1 MDSCNAEESL
11 DKYVSNDNFKLH
23 THDFYE
29 IYIFMEGDAC
39 HLVEGS
45 EYDLAPLDMILLR
58 PDELHKVRHKSQG
71 RYRRTV
77 MSVTEDFFRE
87 EKCEEYRELFWRRKC
102 GKNNKI
108 EGKICVASG
117 ISDCIGRIKKYS
129 EGYKN
134 FSEPSV
140 RACFV
145 ELLYLIDRASEFS
158 ESADKTGKV
167 GEIIDYINDS
177 FKEPLSLSSVA
188 EKFYMSKAYL
198 SRMFKKATGFTVGE
212 YITGKR
218 IIETEK
224 QCSQGKD
231 ISCACIDSGFSD
243 YSSFYRAYV
252 KERGVSPR
260 IRIKAERLRLKEF
273 KDK

>member
-1 MDSCNAEESL
+1 MASCSATETT

-45 EYDLAPLDMILLR
+45 EYQLAPFDMILLR
-58 PDELHKVRHKSQG
+58 PDELHRVKHKSQG

-77 MSVTEDFFRE
+77 MSVTENFFKE
-87 EKCEEYRELFWRRKC
+87 EGCEKYRELFWRRKC
-102 GKNNKI
+102 GQNNKI
-108 EGKICVASG
+108 EGKICFASG
-117 ISDCIGRIKKYS
+117 ISDCVDRIKKYS
-129 EGYKN
+129 DGYKN

-140 RACFV
+140 RSCFV

-158 ESADKTGKV
+158 ESADKKGKV
-167 GEIIDYINDS
+167 GEIIEFINDS
-177 FKEPLSLSSVA
+177 FKEPLSLTVVA

-198 SRMFKKATGFTVGE
+198 GRIFKKATGFTVGE
-212 YITGKR
+212 YITRKR
-218 IIETEK
+218 IMETEK
-224 QCSQGKD
+224 LCRQGED
-231 ISCACIDSGFSD
+231 ISNACIDSGFSD

-252 KERGVSPR
+252 KERGASPR
-260 IRIKAERLRLKEF
+260 ACIRAQGALNAELKE
-273 KDK
+273 